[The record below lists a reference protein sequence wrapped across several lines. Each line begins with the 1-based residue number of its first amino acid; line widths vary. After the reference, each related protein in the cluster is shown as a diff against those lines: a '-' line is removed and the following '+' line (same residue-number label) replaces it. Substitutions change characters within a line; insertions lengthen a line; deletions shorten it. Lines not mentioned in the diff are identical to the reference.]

1 MKLLVTA
8 FDPFGGESINP
19 ASEALKKVQSTKEN
33 MELVK
38 IIVPTVFHKSIETV
52 ISAIETE
59 RPDAVLCIGQ
69 AGGRKEITPERVAIN
84 IDDARICDNEGNQP
98 IDEKIY
104 EDGENAYFSTLP
116 IKAIVTKLKEAN
128 LPATLS
134 NTAGTFV
141 CNHLMYGVLHWISKH
156 KAPIRAG
163 FIHIPFM
170 TEQVVGC
177 QDKPSLPLEDI
188 VKGIEITL
196 ETIADYD
203 TDFLITAGK
212 EF

>member
-170 TEQVVGC
+170 PEQVVGC
-177 QDKPSLPLEDI
+177 QDKPSLSLEDI